1 MYNSQNL
8 PLKKKKIIKKTVS
21 AFAIYLSLCALAS
34 VMVVPILIFGVE
46 FKRWFLLIS
55 IFLIITLLIT
65 IWAYIYQNIYFKNYY
80 YNFEEDKAEIKKGV
94 VAMATGHVRYA
105 RIQNVFVDQDFWDRI
120 FGLYDVH
127 YETAGE
133 ISGFYSHVD
142 GLNKENADK
151 LVQFINDKTN
161 YKENGSEK
169 FEKKETEVLQ
179 DKVMSDNDQRI
190 FTRENI
196 PIERRI
202 IFKTLP
208 SSLIWYYISIL
219 VYSVNILFRE
229 VPLTFLEFISSIYT
243 ITFYVIIPLLI
254 VIWSYIYYNIWYKNF
269 YFKFDQESGTIK
281 QGVVATSDVHV
292 YYNRIQNIDISQ
304 TTIERMLGICCL
316 VIETASAGTKLG
328 GIVIP
333 GLKKENAEILKSFLL
348 EKSKKQQ
355 TI

>member
-8 PLKKKKIIKKTVS
+8 PLEKKKIVKKTISALSIFLFLWIMGGFIVVS
-21 AFAIYLSLCALAS
+21 IFIAFKI
-34 VMVVPILIFGVE
+34 E
-46 FKRWFLLIS
+46 KWFLL
-55 IFLIITLLIT
+55 LLIFVGSNLIVA
-65 IWAYIYQNIYFKNYY
+65 IWAYIYQYIYFKNYY

-142 GLNKENADK
+142 GLNKINADK
-151 LVQFINDKTN
+151 LVEFLNHKTN
-161 YKENGSEK
+161 NQKNEVKNEIQTEK
-169 FEKKETEVLQ
+169 QEDVVAQNVK
-179 DKVMSDNDQRI
+179 DDDSRI

-196 PIERRI
+196 PIEKRI

-208 SSLIWYYISIL
+208 GSLIWYYSIIL
-219 VYSVNILFRE
+219 IYSVNILFRE
-229 VPLTFLEFISSIYT
+229 VVPTFFEFISSIYT
-243 ITFYVIIPLLI
+243 ITFYVIIPAI
-254 VIWSYIYYNIWYKNF
+254 IIIWSYVYYSIWYKNF

-281 QGVVATSDVHV
+281 QGVVSTSDVHV

-304 TTIERMLGICCL
+304 VAVERIMGICCL
-316 VIETASAGTKLG
+316 VIETASAGTEIS
-328 GIVIP
+328 GIIIP
-333 GLKKENAEILKSFLL
+333 GLKKENAEKLKNFLL
-348 EKSKKQQ
+348 EKSRKHQ